1 MEAVEMRER
10 LSGIPASAGELR
22 MCKRVVLSVFFA
34 TLSTNMD
41 TSRKFAGYPHVPPTI
56 RNAIEH
62 WAFVPHLREGAAY
75 KTNRAGSK
83 NYARARFRFRP
94 RECMVRRRVLMVI
107 A

>member
-41 TSRKFAGYPHVPPTI
+41 TSRKFAGYQ
-56 RNAIEH
+56 
-62 WAFVPHLREGAAY
+62 HLLLQYVTQLNIGLSCRTSEREPR
-75 KTNRAGSK
+75 T
-83 NYARARFRFRP
+83 RP
-94 RECMVRRRVLMVI
+94 IGRIKELPKRKI
-107 A
+107 